1 MGQAVSAEDLRD
13 LLWVAARL
21 RRLAGDALC
30 QGDRALYLITAE
42 ALETR
47 AGYLAAPL
55 PQAQAKP
62 DDPELH
68 QPIDLT
74 I

>member
-1 MGQAVSAEDLRD
+1 MSGGAEDLSS
-13 LLWVAARL
+13 LLSLAGRL
-21 RRLAGDALC
+21 RRLAGDVLC
-30 QGDRALYLITAE
+30 QGDRALYLMAAE

-47 AGYLAAPL
+47 AEFLAAAL
-55 PQAQAKP
+55 PQTPCKAQ
-62 DDPELH
+62 DPQRH